1 MPFTS
6 ACRFSKIGR
15 LPKAIKKMHVE
26 YCALLEKA
34 GLQLPAHTT
43 HIVEIPGRP
52 VAVYIAQQQFA
63 GDRLCHRRIHRID
76 EADCLLLIE
85 RVAAEIAKVWAFNTK
100 AAPDT
105 ELAIDGQLSNWVAG
119 GSGRHPAQLLYI
131 DTSTPLMRKHG
142 VEQQNPERLLKSA
155 PGFLRWVI
163 RWFFLNDVMGRYY
176 VPRLVYTDLAAN
188 LFKEQ
193 RPELVPETVA
203 IANRFLKDSEAPLT
217 VKDIERYYAEDKRIW
232 IVFLAFRRMDRWLT
246 TRLLRRRYEFI
257 LPGPHQALTRLSV
270 CRKLGRVFRNRSGLP
285 WGLLCPAS
293 FTWTRRPSN
302 GTSFRL
308 RRTLS
313 AAPRATSKNE
323 NSRLSSIRPICWDR
337 MPEWS
342 HTRAHDCPFVDFVQ
356 AADVDEKA
364 LCARGV
370 RSNGTAMAVG
380 GRAGGRRTRRSIDI
394 SRFTIVFQETVE
406 IGGHKSQDQLLPI
419 ETCQRLADGW
429 QEIGKGL
436 RVHRRL
442 DNPVHE
448 TIELPFTNRPAIRKF
463 SYFKTHGVGAFHS
476 TEPAHLPGGG
486 QGNGDTRSAGPC
498 GSTAAMGVRIWVIGK
513 VVVDDMGYRVHIQAT
528 GGHVGGHQEPDRLLA
543 EFAHDMVAL
552 GLAQVAVQRIGRV
565 SLLHQGFSHGLG
577 FLASAAEHQS
587 KNSGRKVDNAFQPL
601 ITVSLVHQVTGVG
614 DVGSNVLAPAQGYLL
629 RVVQIFTG
637 NGRDPRWHGG

>member
-1 MPFTS
+1 MMNIDSELLQRFEAGLDPQRLS
-6 ACRFSKIGR
+6 ASAVPAKVIGYGEISAIFQIEGDDDTVYKR
-15 LPKAIKKMHVE
+15 LPIFEDRPSAESYKKMHVE

-34 GLQLPAHTT
+34 GLQLPAHTS

-85 RVAAEIAKVWAFNTK
+85 RVAAEIAKVWSFNTK

-257 LPGPHQALTRLSV
+257 LPGPIKR
-270 CRKLGRVFRNRSGLP
+270 
-285 WGLLCPAS
+285 
-293 FTWTRRPSN
+293 
-302 GTSFRL
+302 
-308 RRTLS
+308 
-313 AAPRATSKNE
+313 
-323 NSRLSSIRPICWDR
+323 
-337 MPEWS
+337 
-342 HTRAHDCPFVDFVQ
+342 
-356 AADVDEKA
+356 
-364 LCARGV
+364 
-370 RSNGTAMAVG
+370 
-380 GRAGGRRTRRSIDI
+380 
-394 SRFTIVFQETVE
+394 
-406 IGGHKSQDQLLPI
+406 
-419 ETCQRLADGW
+419 
-429 QEIGKGL
+429 
-436 RVHRRL
+436 
-442 DNPVHE
+442 
-448 TIELPFTNRPAIRKF
+448 
-463 SYFKTHGVGAFHS
+463 
-476 TEPAHLPGGG
+476 
-486 QGNGDTRSAGPC
+486 
-498 GSTAAMGVRIWVIGK
+498 
-513 VVVDDMGYRVHIQAT
+513 
-528 GGHVGGHQEPDRLLA
+528 
-543 EFAHDMVAL
+543 
-552 GLAQVAVQRIGRV
+552 
-565 SLLHQGFSHGLG
+565 
-577 FLASAAEHQS
+577 
-587 KNSGRKVDNAFQPL
+587 
-601 ITVSLVHQVTGVG
+601 
-614 DVGSNVLAPAQGYLL
+614 
-629 RVVQIFTG
+629 
-637 NGRDPRWHGG
+637 